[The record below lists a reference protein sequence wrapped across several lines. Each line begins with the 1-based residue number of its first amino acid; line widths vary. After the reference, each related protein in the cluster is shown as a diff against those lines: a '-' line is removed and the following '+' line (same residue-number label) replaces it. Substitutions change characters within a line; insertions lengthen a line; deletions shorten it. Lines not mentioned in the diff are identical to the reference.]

1 MLFIFM
7 GQGCTGKSTAAEK
20 LKEQVNVEIYS
31 GKDYLRMAKNENEA
45 WKLFYDKLEKAATN
59 KDKSKEFIIYVI
71 TEIESL
77 NKVST
82 IEDAY
87 KIKFT
92 APLEVI
98 KTRFAKRMNGRLP
111 QPVEKMIEKQY
122 IEWENITG
130 DLNIDMSDSDMEE
143 IINFIESLYI

>member
-1 MLFIFM
+1 MLLIFM
-7 GQGCTGKSTAAEK
+7 GQGCTGKSTAADK
-20 LKEQVNVEIYS
+20 LKGQMNVEIYS
-31 GKDYLRMAKNENEA
+31 GKDYLRMAKNENDA

-59 KDKSKEFIIYVI
+59 KDKSKESIIYVI

-77 NKVST
+77 NKMSR

-92 APLEVI
+92 APLEII

-122 IEWENITG
+122 MEWKDITG
-130 DLNIDMSDSDMEE
+130 DLDIDTSDSDMEVLSKYIE
-143 IINFIESLYI
+143 IL